1 MVSEPYQVR
10 RSARRR
16 TTMGIVREGG
26 VLVVVVPDR
35 MSKRQ
40 ERELI
45 PAFVSRYL
53 EREAGRRP
61 PVGDRELTERAAELF
76 AAHLAEGGRSAP
88 RFSVTWSSRQRQRW
102 GSCTTATG
110 EIRLSERLRTMPDW
124 VADYVLVHELTHLL
138 EHDHTARFH
147 ELVGHYPLSE
157 RAEGFLQGWVTA
169 ETLPEFEY

>member
-61 PVGDRELTERAAELF
+61 PVGDR
-76 AAHLAEGGRSAP
+76 
-88 RFSVTWSSRQRQRW
+88 
-102 GSCTTATG
+102 
-110 EIRLSERLRTMPDW
+110 
-124 VADYVLVHELTHLL
+124 
-138 EHDHTARFH
+138 
-147 ELVGHYPLSE
+147 
-157 RAEGFLQGWVTA
+157 
-169 ETLPEFEY
+169 